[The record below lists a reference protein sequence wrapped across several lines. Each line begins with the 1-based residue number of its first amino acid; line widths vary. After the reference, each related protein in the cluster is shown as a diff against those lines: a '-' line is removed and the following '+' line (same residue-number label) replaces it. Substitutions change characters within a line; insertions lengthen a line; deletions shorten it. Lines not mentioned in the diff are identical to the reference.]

1 MEPTERTVES
11 VMKIRKMMKDLS
23 AELMR
28 DVGVLTD
35 PEARAIFEAAVRSL
49 ENSLRAILDF
59 EQRNLPELHR
69 PKT

>member
-11 VMKIRKMMKDLS
+11 VMKIRKMMKDLA
-23 AELMR
+23 AELKR

-35 PEARAIFEAAVRSL
+35 PHARAIFEGAVRAL
-49 ENSLRAILDF
+49 ENSLKAILDF
-59 EQRNLPELHR
+59 EQKNLPELNR